1 MTAEKIALVVALAA
15 ALCWALGGMIAM
27 NATRRVGAIAFNRWR
42 MVGVLGMLAIACPWV
57 SFGSYPNVGQVV
69 LLCLSGIIGIFLG
82 DTLLFTALSRL
93 GPRRLSM
100 LFAGHAPLT
109 ALLGFFVLSE
119 VLSWTQA
126 GGVLLTFL
134 GILVAVFYGKRADKV
149 DQWEEV
155 RGNLVVGIGMGL
167 LAALGHAVGALFAR
181 PVMEA
186 GVDPLIATLIRVGV
200 SVVGYFLLLL
210 LPYRELRG
218 REAFGWEGVSVVLL
232 SGFVGMVLGASLYVY
247 ALGRAEAGIV
257 ATLASMS
264 PVLVLPFLWI
274 RNGYPPAPLAWL
286 GAAMA
291 ATGAAM
297 IFV

>member
-1 MTAEKIALVVALAA
+1 MTAEKIALLTALSAS
-15 ALCWALGGMIAM
+15 LCWAMGGMIAM
-27 NATRRVGAIAFNRWR
+27 NITRRVGAIAFNRWR
-42 MVGVLGMLAIACPWV
+42 MVGVLCMLAMVCPWV
-57 SFGSYPNVGQVV
+57 SFGVYPNLRQVL
-69 LLCLSGIIGIFLG
+69 LLCLSGVFGIFLG
-82 DTLLFTALSRL
+82 DTFLFLSLSRL

-119 VLSWTQA
+119 VLSWMQV
-126 GGVLLTFL
+126 GGIALTFS
-134 GILVAVFYGKRADKV
+134 GILVAVFYGKRADKI

-155 RGNLVVGIGMGL
+155 RGSFVVGAAMGG

-186 GVDPLIATLIRVGV
+186 GVDPLMATLIRVGV

-218 REAFGWEGVSVVLL
+218 REALGIGGVRIVLL
-232 SGFVGMVLGASLYVY
+232 SGFVGMLLGASLYVY
-247 ALGRAEAGIV
+247 ALGGAAAGIV

-274 RNGYPPAPLAWL
+274 RNGYPPAPLAWA
-286 GAAMA
+286 GAALA
-291 ATGAAM
+291 AAGAAM
-297 IFV
+297 IFA

>member
-1 MTAEKIALVVALAA
+1 MTADKIALVAALAA
-15 ALCWALGGMIAM
+15 ALCWALGGMIAV

-42 MVGVLGMLAIACPWV
+42 MVGVLGMLAVACPWI
-57 SFGSYPNVGQVV
+57 SFGSYPNLEQVV
-69 LLCLSGIIGIFLG
+69 LLCLSGVIGVFFG

-126 GGVLLTFL
+126 GGVALTFA
-134 GILVAVFYGKRADKV
+134 GILVAVFYGKRADKI
-149 DQWEEV
+149 DRWEEV
-155 RGNLVVGIGMGL
+155 RGNLMAGVGMGL

-186 GVDPLIATLIRVGV
+186 GVDPIMATLIRVGV
-200 SVVGYFLLLL
+200 SVVGYFLLLF
-210 LPYRELRG
+210 LPYREVRG
-218 REAFGWEGVSVVLL
+218 KESFGWEGVSVVLL
-232 SGFVGMVLGASLYVY
+232 SGFVGMVMGASLYVY
-247 ALGRAEAGIV
+247 ALGGAEAGIV
-257 ATLASMS
+257 ATLASMT

-274 RNGYPPAPLAWL
+274 RNGYPPAPPAWL

-291 ATGAAM
+291 VAGAAM
-297 IFV
+297 IFA

>member
-1 MTAEKIALVVALAA
+1 MTTEKIALLVALAA

-42 MVGVLGMLAIACPWV
+42 MLGVLCMLAGISPWF
-57 SFGSYPNVGQVV
+57 SFGIEPSFEQVV
-69 LLCLSGIIGIFLG
+69 LLCCSGLIGIFLG
-82 DTLLFTALSRL
+82 DTLLFTALSRM
-93 GPRRLSM
+93 GPRRVSM

-109 ALLGFFVLSE
+109 ALLGVFVLSE
-119 VLSWTQA
+119 LLTWLQA
-126 GGVLLTFL
+126 GGVFLTFL
-134 GILVAVFYGKRADKV
+134 GILVAVFYGKRADKI

-155 RGNLVVGIGMGL
+155 RGSLWVGVAMGL
-167 LAALGHAVGALFAR
+167 LAALGHAIGALLAR

-186 GVDPLIATLIRVGV
+186 GVDPVLATLIRVGV
-200 SVVGYFLLLL
+200 SVVGYFLLLA
-210 LPYRELRG
+210 LPYQEVRG
-218 REAFGWEGVSVVLL
+218 REALGIGGVGIVLL

-247 ALGRAEAGIV
+247 ALGGAEAGIV

-274 RNGYPPAPLAWL
+274 RNGYPPAPLAWG

-291 ATGAAM
+291 VAGAAM